1 MKYTV
6 RGYYQY
12 TAYDK
17 IWITVDDASSPE
29 EALTKAQANPENY
42 NIDYKNVDLGDGEYI
57 SPEDWTVSE
66 E

>member
-1 MKYTV
+1 MRYTV

-12 TAYDK
+12 TAYDE

-29 EALTKAQANPENY
+29 EALKKAKANPESY
-42 NIDYKNVDLGDGEYI
+42 NIDYQNIDIGDGECV
-57 SPEDWTVSE
+57 SQEDWTVSE